1 MIEWQWSSFD
11 ELSLHDLYEI
21 LKIRQAIFV
30 VEQDC
35 AYQDADDLDQFS
47 WHLIGWREGTNK
59 KKIVAYLRVV
69 FPGEKFPEP
78 SIGRV
83 LVTPESR
90 KRGLGKKLTIKAIA
104 CITDKYPNTAIRI
117 SAQQYLERFYSEL
130 GFKTVS
136 EAYKEDGIPHI
147 EMLRHLEINIG

>member
-11 ELSLHDLYEI
+11 GLSLLELYEI

-35 AYQDADDLDQFS
+35 AYQDSDDLDQVA
-47 WHLIGWREGTNK
+47 WHLMGWRKDANK
-59 KKIVAYLRVV
+59 KKIVAYLRVI
-69 FPGEKFPEP
+69 FPEVKYPEP

-83 LVTPESR
+83 LVMPEFR
-90 KRGLGKKLTIKAIA
+90 KIGLGKKLTNEAISRIA
-104 CITDKYPNTAIRI
+104 DKYPNTAIRI
-117 SAQQYLERFYSEL
+117 SAQQYLEKFYSEF

-136 EAYKEDGIPHI
+136 KPYNEDEIPHI
-147 EMLRHLEINIG
+147 EMLLKS

>member
-1 MIEWQWSSFD
+1 MVKWQCSSFD
-11 ELSLHDLYEI
+11 ELSLHELYEI

-35 AYQDADDLDQFS
+35 AYQDADDLDQFA
-47 WHLIGWREGTNK
+47 WHLIGWRGDAHK
-59 KKIVAYLRVV
+59 KKIIAYLRVV
-69 FPGEKFPEP
+69 FPGKKFPEA

-90 KRGLGKKLTIKAIA
+90 KIGLGKKLMLKAIA
-104 CITDKYPNTAIRI
+104 CITDKYPDTAIRI
-117 SAQQYLERFYSEL
+117 SAQQYLEMFYSEL

-136 EAYKEDGIPHI
+136 KVYEEDGIPHI
-147 EMLRHLEINIG
+147 EMLRR